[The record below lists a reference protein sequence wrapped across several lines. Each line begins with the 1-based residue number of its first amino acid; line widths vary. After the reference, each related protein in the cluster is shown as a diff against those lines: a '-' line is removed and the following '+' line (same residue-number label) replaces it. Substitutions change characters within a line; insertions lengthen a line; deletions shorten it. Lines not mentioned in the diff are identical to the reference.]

1 MVNKMVVLLAI
12 IMLIAAGCASPGHV
26 KKQTAPG
33 QVQKHTGYNPAS
45 GKVKS
50 R

>member
-1 MVNKMVVLLAI
+1 MKRMAVLLAVA
-12 IMLIAAGCASPGHV
+12 MLLAAGCASPGQV
-26 KKQTAPG
+26 KKKTAPG

-45 GKVKS
+45 GKVKT

>member
-1 MVNKMVVLLAI
+1 MKAKVLLLSI
-12 IMLIAAGCASPGHV
+12 ILLFAAGCTVHGPV
-26 KKQTAPG
+26 KKQAAPG

-45 GKVKS
+45 GKVKT